1 MKPLSEE
8 QALKRL
14 AALCYQAEYCQGD
27 MMKKMEQWGLADDAC
42 SRIIDYL
49 VDNRYVDD
57 SRYCRC
63 FVEDK
68 IRYNGW
74 GRRKIEQAL
83 YAKQV
88 SASIYRPILDEVPA
102 ETYVDILRPM
112 LAQKWRTLT
121 GRNDYERSQKLI
133 RFALGRGF
141 DYDIIRRCIDGITSL
156 PDD

>member
-8 QALKRL
+8 QALNRL
-14 AALCYQAEYCQGD
+14 AALCSQAEYCQGD

-83 YAKQV
+83 YGKHV
-88 SASIYRPILDEVPA
+88 DREIYEPILDEVSD
-102 ETYVDILRPM
+102 EEYLEVLRP
-112 LAQKWRTLT
+112 LIRQKAKSIKAKD
-121 GRNDYERSQKLI
+121 DYEFAAKLI
-133 RFALGRGF
+133 RFAMGRGF
-141 DYDIIRRCIDGITSL
+141 DYELIKRSIENI
-156 PDD
+156 P